1 MIGRRQFI
9 GSSLLARLAQAAPAI
24 GWDRLSILTDE
35 AARSSAEAIAFAKQY
50 KIKWVE
56 LRNVPGGGGTYAYL
70 PEERIRETAKELK
83 EAGLRVSFLNTPM
96 LKFQMPGTEYFRPR
110 KESEEQKAKRAAR
123 DLAAN
128 ERRMEDLAKAI
139 RAAEILDVRKI
150 RVFTYNRVADVE
162 GILPKVAAVL
172 DELGGVA
179 QKAGMEL
186 LIENEASQN
195 VATSPELKRILELVK
210 SPAIGINWDPVNEI
224 HREGSPW
231 PDGYSVLPKAKL
243 KNVQMKAEALILGKV
258 ILPWGEILARLAED
272 GYKGNVGLETHVFD
286 GTLLEKSH
294 LCVAKLKELMPA

>member
-1 MIGRRQFI
+1 MTGRRQFLAAW
-9 GSSLLARLAQAAPAI
+9 LLPRLACAAPSI
-24 GWDRLSILTDE
+24 RWDRLSILTDE
-35 AARSSAEAIAFAKQY
+35 AARSPAEAIAFAKQY
-50 KIKWVE
+50 NIKWVE
-56 LRNVPGGGGTYAYL
+56 LRSVPGGGGTYAYL

-83 EAGLRVSFLNTPM
+83 EAGLKVSFLNTPM

-110 KESEEQKAKRAAR
+110 NESEEQKAKRAAR

-150 RVFTYNRVADVE
+150 RVFSYNRVADVE

-172 DELGGVA
+172 DELGAVA

-195 VATSPELKRILELVK
+195 VATSQELKRILELVK

-224 HREGSPW
+224 HREGTPW
-231 PDGYSVLPKAKL
+231 PDGYSVLPKAKI

-294 LCVAKLKELMPA
+294 MCVAKLKELMPA

>member
-9 GSSLLARLAQAAPAI
+9 AASLLPRLAQAAPSI

-35 AARSSAEAIAFAKQY
+35 AARSPAEAIAFAKKY
-50 KIKWVE
+50 NIKWVE
-56 LRNVPGGGGTYAYL
+56 LRSVPGGGGTYAYL

-83 EAGLRVSFLNTPM
+83 EAGLKVSFLNTPM

-110 KESEEQKAKRAAR
+110 NETEEQKAKRAAR
-123 DLAAN
+123 DLAAH

-224 HREGSPW
+224 HREGFPW
-231 PDGYSVLPKAKL
+231 PGGYAVLPKAKL

-294 LCVAKLKELMPA
+294 MCVAKLKELMPA

>member
-1 MIGRRQFI
+1 MIGRRQFLA
-9 GSSLLARLAQAAPAI
+9 SSLLPRLAAAGRAI
-24 GWDRLSILTDE
+24 RWERLSILTDE
-35 AARSSAEAIAFAKQY
+35 AARSPGDAIAFARQY
-50 KIKWVE
+50 NIRWVE
-56 LRNVPGGGGTYAYL
+56 LRAVPGGGGTYAYL
-70 PEERIRETAKELK
+70 PEERVRETAKELK
-83 EAGLRVSFLNTPM
+83 EAGLKVSFLNTPM

-110 KESEEQKAKRAAR
+110 NESEEQKAMRAAR
-123 DLAAN
+123 DLQAN

-150 RVFTYNRVADVE
+150 RVFSYNRVADVE

-172 DELGGVA
+172 DELGAVA

-195 VATSPELKRILELVK
+195 VATSPELARILKLVK

-231 PDGYSVLPKAKL
+231 PDGYAALPKAKL
-243 KNVQMKAEALILGKV
+243 KNVQLKAEALILGKV
-258 ILPWGEILARLAED
+258 ILPWGEILSRLAED

-294 LCVAKLKELMPA
+294 LCVAKLKELLPA